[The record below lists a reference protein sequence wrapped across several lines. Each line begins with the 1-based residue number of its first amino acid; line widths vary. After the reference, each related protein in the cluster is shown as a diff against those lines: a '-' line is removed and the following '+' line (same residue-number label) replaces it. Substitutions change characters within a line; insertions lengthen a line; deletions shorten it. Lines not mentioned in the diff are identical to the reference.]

1 MARSNS
7 KLNFHKAIT
16 HIFSK
21 NLACWQVYNMAPC
34 VRRSM
39 SWQTLLGMP
48 GAVSKRYGK
57 PSWNKTKDV
66 RIWKSWWL
74 VAGIANRMF
83 GLMIFAYHMPLLLY
97 TFVTFLAG
105 FWKEHLPQQLLSNLN
120 LSLVADPCTIQFVL
134 GHSINLS
141 HSLGEHIVD
150 EEQRQLQGPMERPWE
165 ATEDPEA
172 KIVYHL
178 DSRWQLCCCLLVAIL
193 FCPSHVFL
201 SFYFYLL
208 KCLSLNLL
216 LVVATFQT
224 DSFCKLTLESQL
236 AHGIR
241 SPLYFGH
248 ISKPNHYTYSVFMQS
263 LTATHGYSTVQTQ
276 LVLQCSKSG
285 ERQTSLANAWNNVL
299 KNLKKPWIS
308 QLWSSF
314 TFWRLVHF
322 AYILLCFFLHI
333 FALSLFCNHE
343 PCLKSMQDYCCSF
356 SDLDAL
362 KNGIFQV
369 PWLAV
374 AKGRSKQH
382 IMAIYGNVEQ
392 AICHIS
398 SQIFVCFSFCPWV
411 VTWLL
416 TFFRYLVMHHAPC
429 TWGKQRPAWRVKEIA
444 CKPSWSWSQENQ
456 ETTERTL
463 RL

>member
-1 MARSNS
+1 MVGWLGSPSCPDVRIFFYPGSLKQLAILSQCGWRHSEWPQLPACMVWLLPTSAVFELIARSNS

-74 VAGIANRMF
+74 VAGIAKRMF

-105 FWKEHLPQQLLSNLN
+105 FWKEHLQQQLLSNLN

-134 GHSINLS
+134 GHSVNLS

-178 DSRWQLCCCLLVAIL
+178 DDNYAAAYLLQSCSVL
-193 FCPSHVFL
+193 HMCFYQFL
-201 SFYFYLL
+201 S
-208 KCLSLNLL
+208 
-216 LVVATFQT
+216 
-224 DSFCKLTLESQL
+224 
-236 AHGIR
+236 
-241 SPLYFGH
+241 
-248 ISKPNHYTYSVFMQS
+248 
-263 LTATHGYSTVQTQ
+263 
-276 LVLQCSKSG
+276 
-285 ERQTSLANAWNNVL
+285 WNV
-299 KNLKKPWIS
+299 
-308 QLWSSF
+308 
-314 TFWRLVHF
+314 
-322 AYILLCFFLHI
+322 
-333 FALSLFCNHE
+333 
-343 PCLKSMQDYCCSF
+343 
-356 SDLDAL
+356 
-362 KNGIFQV
+362 
-369 PWLAV
+369 
-374 AKGRSKQH
+374 
-382 IMAIYGNVEQ
+382 
-392 AICHIS
+392 
-398 SQIFVCFSFCPWV
+398 
-411 VTWLL
+411 
-416 TFFRYLVMHHAPC
+416 
-429 TWGKQRPAWRVKEIA
+429 
-444 CKPSWSWSQENQ
+444 
-456 ETTERTL
+456 
-463 RL
+463 

>member
-57 PSWNKTKDV
+57 PSWNRTKDV

-105 FWKEHLPQQLLSNLN
+105 FWKEHLPQLLSNLN

-150 EEQRQLQGPMERPWE
+150 EEQRQLQGPMERPGE

-193 FCPSHVFL
+193 CCPSHVLL
-201 SFYFYLL
+201 SIFIL

-241 SPLYFGH
+241 SPLYFGY

-285 ERQTSLANAWNNVL
+285 SAKLLWLTLETTSS
-299 KNLKKPWIS
+299 KIS
-308 QLWSSF
+308 RSHESLNFDRALPSEDW
-314 TFWRLVHF
+314 
-322 AYILLCFFLHI
+322 YILLTSYFVFFAY
-333 FALSLFCNHE
+333 F
-343 PCLKSMQDYCCSF
+343 CSF
-356 SDLDAL
+356 PFLQSWA
-362 KNGIFQV
+362 
-369 PWLAV
+369 
-374 AKGRSKQH
+374 
-382 IMAIYGNVEQ
+382 M
-392 AICHIS
+392 
-398 SQIFVCFSFCPWV
+398 SQIHAGLLLQLLWLGCPEEWH
-411 VTWLL
+411 LSSA
-416 TFFRYLVMHHAPC
+416 M
-429 TWGKQRPAWRVKEIA
+429 A
-444 CKPSWSWSQENQ
+444 CCNKREK
-456 ETTERTL
+456 
-463 RL
+463 